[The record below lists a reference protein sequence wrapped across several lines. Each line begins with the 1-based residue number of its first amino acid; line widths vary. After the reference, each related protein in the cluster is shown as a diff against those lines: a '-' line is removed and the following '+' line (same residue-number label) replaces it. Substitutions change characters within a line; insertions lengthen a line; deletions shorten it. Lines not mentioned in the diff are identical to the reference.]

1 MIHSILDNDLY
12 KFTVSYAY
20 MKKFPHAIG
29 TFEFMDR
36 NKEVYT
42 QSFVEKLKQELWNL
56 ASLKMSQEEFTWL
69 FSNIPFVPN
78 WYWEWLKGFRYDPN
92 EVNIWLDEEG
102 HLHIT
107 ATGNLYRIS
116 LWEIPILATVS
127 ELYYKLKDFNKG
139 GKAEERLKSKV
150 ILANS
155 HGLKFS
161 EFGTRRRYSYYV
173 QEAVCEYL
181 SKYAKDS
188 CVGTSNC
195 HFAMQFGMKPMGTHP
210 HEWFMFHGAQFG
222 YKHANYMALENWQE
236 VYDGDLGIALT
247 DTYTSD
253 IFLKNFSLKH
263 AKLFDGVRHDSGDPF
278 LFATKVIDRYVQHG
292 IDPMSKTIVFSDALT
307 FPKALEIQNYCHNRI
322 KCSFGIGTNLTND
335 VGAKPL
341 NIVMK
346 LMSCQM
352 TANSPVY
359 NCVKLSDNEGK
370 HMGKDVDLCKL
381 DLGLNV

>member
-42 QSFVEKLKQELWNL
+42 EEFVDKLNQELWKL
-56 ASLKMSQEEFTWL
+56 SSTKLCQDEFVWAVN
-69 FSNIPFVPN
+69 NIPFIPV

-92 EVNIWLDEEG
+92 ELKIWLDPDK

-107 ATGNLYRIS
+107 ATGNLHRVS
-116 LWEIPILATVS
+116 LWEIAILCTVS
-127 ELYYKLKDFNKG
+127 ELSYKEQGFSAADPIPTL
-139 GKAEERLKSKV
+139 RSKV
-150 ILANS
+150 ILANDN
-155 HGLKFS
+155 GLKFS
-161 EFGTRRRYSYYV
+161 EFGTRRRFSYQV
-173 QEAVCEYL
+173 QSQVCKFL
-181 SKYAKDS
+181 SEHAIQS
-188 CVGTSNC
+188 CVGTSSC
-195 HFAMQFGMKPMGTHP
+195 HFAMKYGMKAMGTHP

-278 LFATKVIDRYVQHG
+278 LFATKIIDRYVQHG

-307 FPKALEIQNYCHNRI
+307 FPKALEIQNYCHSRI

-335 VGAKPL
+335 VGVKPK

-370 HMGKDVDLCKL
+370 HMGKDVELCKL

>member
-1 MIHSILDNDLY
+1 MINSILDNDLY
-12 KFTVSYAY
+12 KFTTSYAY

-42 QSFVEKLKQELWNL
+42 QEFVDKLQLALWKL
-56 ASLKMSQEEFTWL
+56 TSIKMTNEEFKWL
-69 FSNIPFVPN
+69 VFNIPFIPV
-78 WYWEWLKGFRYDPN
+78 WYWEWLRGFQYDPN
-92 EVNIWLDEEG
+92 ELKIWLDEEG
-102 HLHIT
+102 HLHII
-107 ATGNLYRIS
+107 ATGNLHRVS
-116 LWEIPILATVS
+116 LWEIAVLCTVS
-127 ELYYKLKDFNKG
+127 ELHYKQMTGVVRGEVTDTLKD
-139 GKAEERLKSKV
+139 KV
-150 ILANS
+150 TLANIN
-155 HGLKFS
+155 GLRFS
-161 EFGTRRRYSYYV
+161 EFGTRRRYSYLV
-173 QEAVCEYL
+173 QDGVCKYL
-181 SKYAKDS
+181 SENAKDS

-195 HFAMQFGMKPMGTHP
+195 HFAMKYGMKAMGTHP

-278 LFATKVIDRYVQHG
+278 LFATKVINRYVQHG

-346 LMSCQM
+346 LMRCQM
-352 TANSPVY
+352 TINSPVY
-359 NCVKLSDNEGK
+359 ECVKLSDNEGK
-370 HMGKDVDLCKL
+370 HMGKDVELCKRE
-381 DLGLNV
+381 LGLFY